1 MRYLRTP
8 SQNFRFFL
16 AGPAAAFLSNS
27 LSSSTRLRAALSSE
41 VSTFTSST
49 ASDFPP
55 GPAPSACGDPPS
67 DATPTPPIAFFVPLR
82 PPSLPSLPFLD
93 GPCWMLSASGSGD
106 DETLA
111 AFACPL
117 FFFPALA
124 SPSSGSGEGDGDGD
138 GDGVGD
144 SGGDGDGVG
153 DGDPLASP
161 MLAFCSFGTDLEGR
175 GEDAREGIRDADL
188 LASPMLAFFFF
199 GNDFDGRG
207 EDAGEGVG
215 EGDPLASPRVSA
227 FSLAAD
233 LDGRGEGSGEGVGEA
248 VGASSS
254 VAFFIF
260 SFCLALS
267 WAVRATDELAVGRV
281 ISSGSLTSDAVV
293 SSSFSVS
300 RFMAC
305 WRWAFLRHLR
315 TLSV

>member
-41 VSTFTSST
+41 VSTFASST

-144 SGGDGDGVG
+144 AGGDGDGVG
-153 DGDPLASP
+153 DGDP
-161 MLAFCSFGTDLEGR
+161 
-175 GEDAREGIRDADL
+175 

-254 VAFFIF
+254 VAFFFF